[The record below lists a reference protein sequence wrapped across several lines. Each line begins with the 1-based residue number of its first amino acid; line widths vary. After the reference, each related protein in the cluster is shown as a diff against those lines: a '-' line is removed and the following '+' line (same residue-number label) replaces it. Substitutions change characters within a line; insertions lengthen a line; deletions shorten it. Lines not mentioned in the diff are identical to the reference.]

1 MEQINTPI
9 IALAD
14 KLGKTVND
22 LLAIKNSKLTKGQH
36 YTGYGKNTYFTP
48 EGVAEVE
55 LALEIPL
62 AVPDKLN
69 GVVLHPAKNPDWVM
83 VKLEHKDGKIP
94 VKIGRK
100 YRGKLIG
107 KRIVIDAITDAS
119 GSTTYR
125 HAELRG

>member
-1 MEQINTPI
+1 MEPINTPV

-14 KLGKTVND
+14 KLGVPVNK
-22 LLAIKNSKLTKGQH
+22 LLEIKNLKLVKGEH

-48 EGVAEVE
+48 KGVEEVE

-69 GVVLHPAKNPDWVM
+69 GTVLSPARNPDWVM

-100 YRGKLIG
+100 FRVKLIG
-107 KRIVIDAITDAS
+107 KRILIDAITDAS

>member
-1 MEQINTPI
+1 MEPINTPV

-14 KLGKTVND
+14 KLGVPVNK
-22 LLAIKNSKLTKGQH
+22 LLEIKNLKLVKGEH

-48 EGVAEVE
+48 KGVEEVE

-69 GVVLHPAKNPDWVM
+69 GTVLSPARNPDWVM

-100 YRGKLIG
+100 FRGKLIG
-107 KRIVIDAITDAS
+107 KRILIDAITDAS
-119 GSTTYR
+119 GSTT
-125 HAELRG
+125 

>member
-1 MEQINTPI
+1 MEPINTPV

-14 KLGKTVND
+14 KLGVPVNK
-22 LLAIKNSKLTKGQH
+22 LLEIKNLKLVKGDH

-48 EGVAEVE
+48 KGVEEVE

-69 GVVLHPAKNPDWVM
+69 GVVLHPARNPDWVM
-83 VKLEHKDGKIP
+83 ARLEHQDGKIP

-100 YRGKLIG
+100 FRGKLIG
-107 KRIVIDAITDAS
+107 KRILIDAIKDAT
-119 GSTTYR
+119 GAITYR
-125 HAELRG
+125 HEALRG

>member
-1 MEQINTPI
+1 MENINTPV

-14 KLGKTVND
+14 KLGVPVNK
-22 LLAIKNSKLTKGQH
+22 LLEIKNLKLEKGKH

-48 EGVAEVE
+48 EGVSQIE

-62 AVPDKLN
+62 AVPDKVN
-69 GVVLHPAKNPDWVM
+69 GVVLHAAKNPDWVM
-83 VKLEHKDGKIP
+83 TKLEHQEGKVP

-100 YRGKLIG
+100 FRDKLIG
-107 KRIVIDAITDAS
+107 KRILIDAITDAS
-119 GSTTYR
+119 GRTTYR

>member
-1 MEQINTPI
+1 MQPINTPV

-14 KLGKTVND
+14 KLGVPVNK
-22 LLAIKNSKLTKGQH
+22 LLEIKNLKLVKGNH

-48 EGVAEVE
+48 KGVEEVE

-69 GVVLHPAKNPDWVM
+69 GVVLHSAKNPDWVM
-83 VKLEHKDGKIP
+83 VKLEHKDGKTP

-100 YRGKLIG
+100 FRGKLIG
-107 KRIVIDAITDAS
+107 KIILIDAITDAS

>member
-1 MEQINTPI
+1 MEPINTPI

-14 KLGKTVND
+14 KLGTTVNK
-22 LLAIKNSKLTKGQH
+22 LLEIKNLKLTKGQH

-48 EGVAEVE
+48 KGINEIEI
-55 LALEIPL
+55 ALEIPL
-62 AVPDKLN
+62 AVPDKLQ
-69 GVVLHPAKNPDWVM
+69 GVVLYAARNPDWVM
-83 VKLEHKDGKIP
+83 VKPEHKEGKIP

-100 YRGKLIG
+100 FRGRLIG

>member
-1 MEQINTPI
+1 
-9 IALAD
+9 
-14 KLGKTVND
+14 
-22 LLAIKNSKLTKGQH
+22 
-36 YTGYGKNTYFTP
+36 
-48 EGVAEVE
+48 
-55 LALEIPL
+55 
-62 AVPDKLN
+62 
-69 GVVLHPAKNPDWVM
+69 VVLHPARNPDWVM

>member
-1 MEQINTPI
+1 
-9 IALAD
+9 
-14 KLGKTVND
+14 
-22 LLAIKNSKLTKGQH
+22 
-36 YTGYGKNTYFTP
+36 
-48 EGVAEVE
+48 
-55 LALEIPL
+55 
-62 AVPDKLN
+62 
-69 GVVLHPAKNPDWVM
+69 M

>member
-1 MEQINTPI
+1 MEPINTPV

-14 KLGKTVND
+14 KLGVPVNK
-22 LLAIKNSKLTKGQH
+22 LLEIKNLKLVKGEH

-48 EGVAEVE
+48 KGVEEVE

-69 GVVLHPAKNPDWVM
+69 GTVLHPAKNPDWVM
-83 VKLEHKDGKIP
+83 VKLEHTDGKIP

-100 YRGKLIG
+100 FRGKLIG
-107 KRIVIDAITDAS
+107 KRILIDAITDAS